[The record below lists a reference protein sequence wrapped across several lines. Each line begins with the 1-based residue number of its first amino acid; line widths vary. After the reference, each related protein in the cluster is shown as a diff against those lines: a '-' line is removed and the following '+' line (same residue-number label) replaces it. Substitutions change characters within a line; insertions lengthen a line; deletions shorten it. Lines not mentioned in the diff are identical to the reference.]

1 MIQKHLCGFGPLRHN
16 RAVNWVPAVFSLL
29 VAVAGFF
36 YLQHAGGAGRLADL
50 EGQKENALRIR
61 LRRFGGAAMIGLALA
76 FYVGFSVADRRGSP
90 LLVLACLCVIVLLLP
105 VILFLA
111 WVDLRMT
118 RRMREAIKKKARP
131 AGWFRSLPLRG
142 RLGGG
147 GGRKATRNNRMADPR
162 RPNFWTS

>member
-1 MIQKHLCGFGPLRHN
+1 MAN
-16 RAVNWVPAVFSLL
+16 
-29 VAVAGFF
+29 
-36 YLQHAGGAGRLADL
+36 L

-76 FYVGFSVADRRGSP
+76 FYVGFSVADRSGSP

-118 RRMREAIKKKARP
+118 RRMREAIKRKHAPRDGSGSP
-131 AGWFRSLPLRG
+131 PS
-142 RLGGG
+142 GGG
-147 GGRKATRNNRMADPR
+147 
-162 RPNFWTS
+162 